1 MSYIIGTKCISTC
14 DTACVKVCPV
24 DCING
29 PIVTDG
35 MGREVE
41 VMGKDELMGM
51 QPDVDM
57 MEMSAMQYKK
67 GGRTEDEMDEYKY
80 EREGIEH
87 EMLEFEYKQ
96 RNGSVPNWFREMPLK
111 YKRIIIKSKK

>member
-1 MSYIIGTKCISTC
+1 MI
-14 DTACVKVCPV
+14 
-24 DCING
+24 
-29 PIVTDG
+29 
-35 MGREVE
+35 
-41 VMGKDELMGM
+41 
-51 QPDVDM
+51 
-57 MEMSAMQYKK
+57 EMSAMQYKK

-96 RNGSVPNWFREMPLK
+96 RNGIVPRWFREMPLK